1 MKVTESGVTIDLSG
15 VNTKPAIH
23 QAFKQHLGFPD
34 WYGPSWDALWDA
46 IIAVVEMPDEVVL
59 VNWQEFAEACPKDMQ
74 ILRQIIADYQ
84 VEKPTKRLR
93 LAPE

>member
-1 MKVTESGVTIDLSG
+1 MIQAMTNNVTIDLAGINSK
-15 VNTKPAIH
+15 VAIH

-59 VNWQEFAEACPKDMQ
+59 RNWQEFAEACPKDMQ
-74 ILRQIIADYQ
+74 ILRQVMHDYQ
-84 VEKPTKRLR
+84 AECPARRIT
-93 LAPE
+93 LAP

>member
-1 MKVTESGVTIDLSG
+1 MTDTVTIDLAGITSK
-15 VNTKPAIH
+15 VAIH

-59 VNWQEFAEACPKDMQ
+59 RNWQEFAEACPKDMH
-74 ILRQIIADYQ
+74 ILRQIIHDYSEE
-84 VEKPTKRLR
+84 VPNRRLV
-93 LAPE
+93 LG